1 MSKLDQAI
9 AEKNIVGL
17 QNLLKAYLTGDP
29 TDSNATIKQSLQKVQ
44 ASGIDIWEQHDGKI
58 LNTSSKESWDEDY
71 FVDLQVDLRMNFSKE
86 RFLHMLEVGKK
97 VYAIPLKQ
105 ATTGS
110 TIVSS
115 STSQKIHTQ
124 LVDSGKKNS
133 ALKWGAVALGAV
145 ILMAVIIKIVNS
157 NNN

>member
-29 TDSNATIKQSLQKVQ
+29 TDSNATIKQSLEKIRV
-44 ASGIDIWEQHDGKI
+44 SGIDIWKKHDGKI

-86 RFLHMLEVGKK
+86 RFLHMLEVGKT
-97 VYAIPLKQ
+97 VYTNSVKQ
-105 ATTGS
+105 TTTG
-110 TIVSS
+110 TIYASRP
-115 STSQKIHTQ
+115 TAPKTYIHPA
-124 LVDSGKKNS
+124 DSGKKNS
-133 ALKWGAVALGAV
+133 ALLWGTVAVGAV
-145 ILMAVIIKIVNS
+145 ILMAVVIKMINS
-157 NNN
+157 NN

>member
-29 TDSNATIKQSLQKVQ
+29 TDSKATIKQSLQKIQ
-44 ASGIDIWEQHDGKI
+44 ASGIEIWQHHDGKI

-71 FVDLQVDLRMNFSKE
+71 FVDLQVDLRMNFSEE

-97 VYAIPLKQ
+97 VYGIPVKQ
-105 ATTGS
+105 TVAGS
-110 TIVSS
+110 THASRP
-115 STSQKIHTQ
+115 TTKIAYTQ
-124 LVDSGKKNS
+124 SADSGKKNS
-133 ALKWGAVALGAV
+133 ALLWGAVAVGAV
-145 ILMAVIIKIVNS
+145 ILMAVVFKMINS
-157 NNN
+157 NK

>member
-29 TDSNATIKQSLQKVQ
+29 TDSNATIKQSLQKIQVN
-44 ASGIDIWEQHDGKI
+44 GIDIWQRHDGKVF
-58 LNTSSKESWDEDY
+58 NTSSKESWDEDY

-97 VYAIPLKQ
+97 VYAIPVKQ
-105 ATTGS
+105 TATGPTHAS
-110 TIVSS
+110 RPTAPKTYIQSA
-115 STSQKIHTQ
+115 
-124 LVDSGKKNS
+124 DRGKKNS
-133 ALKWGAVALGAV
+133 ALLWGTIAVGAV
-145 ILMAVIIKIVNS
+145 ILMAVVIKMINS
-157 NNN
+157 NN